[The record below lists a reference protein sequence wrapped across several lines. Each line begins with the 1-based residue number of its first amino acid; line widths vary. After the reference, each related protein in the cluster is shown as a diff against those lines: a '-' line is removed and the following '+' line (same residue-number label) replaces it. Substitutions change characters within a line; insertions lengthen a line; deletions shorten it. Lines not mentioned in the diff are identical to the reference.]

1 MNSSTNAKTRSPL
14 LDLDAIGRRPE
25 EGLTPASRSMGPW
38 KILLLLG
45 SGMFALIGCYQALS
59 DPQPHSEW
67 GIEVTVASL
76 VFLTGFFIAS
86 SLAFRSPY
94 LFTSAYML
102 ALSLFHLGITIP
114 DALGFM
120 HIDAWHSG
128 SHMKWLE
135 QAGWYTVL
143 ALSCI
148 GVGFGFALTP
158 ERMAIRYRSVEP
170 RRTAQSLSSAY
181 RDGIGLL
188 LVSAVMFGMA
198 IASFGNLLNYSRV
211 DFFRGV
217 GDTRG
222 LGVFLMIF
230 PSALTLLV
238 IGARSR
244 FQRVTGWGLL
254 LFGIALI
261 MLSGYRTSAL
271 YPLLIGAVVWVK
283 TGRKIPTAYAVAAVM
298 VIIVAISAVGILR
311 TYKYQ
316 EMDAKKLEESVQS
329 ANTQD
334 TFRTLGQTGGLL
346 GHVLRLVPQTDP
358 YRYGETYLQYIM
370 TSIPNLS
377 LEKKESARSQVLR
390 DMRKD
395 PAAVTRI
402 APSDWLTY
410 RLLPQI
416 FELGEGVG
424 FTAIGEP
431 YLNFGLPGV
440 IVFFVAL
447 GYLLGRLDQVNLLE
461 RPGLLIFSSAIL
473 WHLIQTVRD
482 DFSNFLKPMLFT
494 YVFLF
499 CWRLMTRS
507 LSGTTHADAT
517 GPALDGA
524 ERQGHA

>member
-1 MNSSTNAKTRSPL
+1 MTKLRTHYTL
-14 LDLDAIGRRPE
+14 LDLEAIGRK
-25 EGLTPASRSMGPW
+25 PANESIAGAHPSLGPW
-38 KILLLLG
+38 KVLLLLG
-45 SGMFALIGCYQALS
+45 SGIFALIACYQALS
-59 DPQPHSEW
+59 TPQPHSEW
-67 GIEVTVASL
+67 GIEVTISSL
-76 VFLTGFFIAS
+76 VFLSGFFVAG
-86 SLAFRSPY
+86 SLVFRSPY

-102 ALSLFHLGITIP
+102 ALSLFHLGVTIP

-120 HIDAWHSG
+120 NVEAWHSG

-143 ALSCI
+143 ALSCMGI
-148 GVGFGFALTP
+148 GFGLSLTP
-158 ERMAIRYRSVEP
+158 ARLGILYRPVDKTK
-170 RRTAQSLSSAY
+170 RGRSLSAAY

-188 LVSAVMFGMA
+188 LVSCIMFGFA
-198 IASFGNLLNYSRV
+198 IASFGNLLSYSRV

-222 LGVFLMIF
+222 LGVFLMVF

-238 IGARSR
+238 IGAQTR
-244 FQRVTGWGLL
+244 FQRIFAWGML

-271 YPLLIGAVVWVK
+271 YPMLIGAVVWVK
-283 TGRKIPTAYAVAAVM
+283 VGRRIPTPYAIVAVM
-298 VIIVAISAVGILR
+298 VILVAISAVGILR
-311 TYKYQ
+311 AYKYQ
-316 EMDAKKLEESVQS
+316 EMDTKKLSESVES

-346 GHVLRLVPQTDP
+346 GHVLRLVPQSDP
-358 YRYGETYLQYIM
+358 YRYGETYVQYLL

-377 LEKKESARSQVLR
+377 TEKKESARTQVLR
-390 DMRKD
+390 DMHKD
-395 PAAVTRI
+395 PTAVTHI

-440 IVFFVAL
+440 LAFFLTL
-447 GYLLGRLDQVNLLE
+447 GYVLGRLDQVNLLE
-461 RPGLLIFSSAIL
+461 RPGLLIFASAIL

-494 YVFLF
+494 YVFLI
-499 CWRLMTRS
+499 CWRLMIRS
-507 LSGTTHADAT
+507 ISGTGAVNASQPTLTGTEQQEHA
-517 GPALDGA
+517 
-524 ERQGHA
+524 

>member
-1 MNSSTNAKTRSPL
+1 MNSSTNIHPRASL
-14 LDLDAIGRRPE
+14 LDLDAIGRRPDE
-25 EGLTPASRSMGPW
+25 DLLPASRSMGPW
-38 KILLLLG
+38 KVLLLLG
-45 SGMFALIGCYQALS
+45 SGLFALIACYQALS

-67 GIEVTVASL
+67 GIEVTIASL
-76 VFLTGFFIAS
+76 VFLSGFFIAS

-94 LFTSAYML
+94 LFTIAYML

-128 SHMKWLE
+128 SHIKWLE

-148 GVGFGFALTP
+148 GVGFALALTP
-158 ERMAIRYRSVEP
+158 QRMSVRHRP
-170 RRTAQSLSSAY
+170 VDSLRTDHSLSAAY

-188 LVSAVMFGMA
+188 LVSCVMFGFA
-198 IASFGNLLNYSRV
+198 IASFGNLLTYSRV

-230 PSALTLLV
+230 PSAVTLLV

-244 FQRVTGWGLL
+244 VQRLAGWGLL
-254 LFGIALI
+254 AFGIALI

-283 TGRKIPTAYAVAAVM
+283 VGRRIPTAYAGVAVM
-298 VIIVAISAVGILR
+298 AIIVAISAVGILR

-346 GHVLRLVPQTDP
+346 GHVLRLVPHTDP
-358 YRYGETYLQYIM
+358 YRYGETYLQYLI

-377 LEKKESARSQVLR
+377 LDKKESARSQVLR
-390 DMRKD
+390 EMRKD

-440 IVFFVAL
+440 IVFFVLL

-461 RPGLLIFSSAIL
+461 HPGLLIFSSAIL

-494 YVFLF
+494 YVFLM
-499 CWRLMTRS
+499 CWRLMTRP
-507 LSGTTHADAT
+507 LSGTAAVAPPHPD
-517 GPALDGA
+517 LDGI
-524 ERQGHA
+524 EPRGHA

>member
-1 MNSSTNAKTRSPL
+1 MTKTKTHSPL
-14 LDLDAIGRRPE
+14 LDLDAIGKKPT
-25 EGLTPASRSMGPW
+25 GQVATAVVPSMGPW
-38 KILLLLG
+38 KVLLLFG
-45 SGMFALIGCYQALS
+45 SGIFALAGCYQVLAT
-59 DPQPHSEW
+59 PQPHSDW
-67 GIEVTVASL
+67 GIDVTIASL
-76 VFLTGFFIAS
+76 VFLSGFFIAS
-86 SLAFRSPY
+86 CLIFRSPY
-94 LFTSAYML
+94 LFTSAYMV
-102 ALSLFHLGITIP
+102 ALSLFHLGVTIP

-120 HIDAWHSG
+120 TMEAWHSG
-128 SHMKWLE
+128 SQIKWLE

-143 ALSCI
+143 ALSSMGI
-148 GVGFGFALTP
+148 GFGLSLTP
-158 ERMAIRYRSVEP
+158 ERLEILHRPVEP
-170 RRTAQSLSSAY
+170 PQIARSLAVAY
-181 RDGIGLL
+181 RDGMGLL
-188 LVSAVMFGMA
+188 LVSCVMFGFA
-198 IASFGNLLNYSRV
+198 IASFGNLLTYSRV

-222 LGVFLMIF
+222 LGVFLMVF

-238 IGARSR
+238 IGAQTRL
-244 FQRVTGWGLL
+244 QRLFAWGLL

-261 MLSGYRTSAL
+261 MLSGYRTSAM

-283 TGRKIPTAYAVAAVM
+283 VGRRIPTPYAIVAVM

-316 EMDAKKLEESVQS
+316 EMDTKKLGESVQS

-358 YRYGETYLQYIM
+358 YRYGETYIQYLI

-377 LEKKESARSQVLR
+377 LDKKESARSQVLR
-390 DMRKD
+390 EMHKD
-395 PAAVTRI
+395 PTAITRI

-440 IVFFVAL
+440 IVFFLAL
-447 GYLLGRLDQVNLLE
+447 GYLLGRLDQANLLE
-461 RPGLLIFSSAIL
+461 RPGLLIFTSAIL

-494 YVFLF
+494 YVFLM

-507 LSGTTHADAT
+507 IFGTGSVETPQESLT
-517 GPALDGA
+517 GA